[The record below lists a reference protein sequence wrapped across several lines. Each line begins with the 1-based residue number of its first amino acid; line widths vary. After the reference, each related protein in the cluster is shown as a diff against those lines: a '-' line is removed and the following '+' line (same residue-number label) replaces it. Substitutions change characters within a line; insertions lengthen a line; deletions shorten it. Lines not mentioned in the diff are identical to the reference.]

1 MIFGTVFTG
10 LVKTQNKQWIES
22 KVFCLGIP
30 LYVTNTMLVT
40 DIAGRGRRGIE
51 IKTNRTSIIA
61 AIIRPIVT
69 VLCVFSIGGFI
80 GNYGSAAW
88 SWLIYPAI
96 ISLALTIYCWFFFGK
111 TTKQEKFVRQQFGA
125 VLGLYYMPK
134 WLNASDVST
143 HFNKLKKAYVSK
155 FGTTDWKEK
164 LKSMFYHDEDF
175 SLAYCLTSLENC
187 LAYNADSE
195 ALLKDITAQNIDK
208 IA

>member
-51 IKTNRTSIIA
+51 IKTNSTSIIA

-69 VLCVFSIGGFI
+69 ILAVFSVGGYI
-80 GNYGSAAW
+80 GNSGDPKW
-88 SWLIYPAI
+88 SWLIFPAI
-96 ISLALTIYCWFFFGK
+96 LSTALMVYCWFFFGK
-111 TTKQEKFVRQQFGA
+111 ANKHEKFVRKQFA
-125 VLGLYYMPK
+125 EVFGLYFMPH
-134 WLNASDVST
+134 WLHDHMVASN
-143 HFNKLKKAYVSK
+143 FEKLKKAYVSK

-164 LKSMFYHDEDF
+164 LKSTQYQHIDGF
-175 SLAYCLTSLENC
+175 SLYYCLTALENH
-187 LAYNADSE
+187 LSYNAETE
-195 ALLKDITAQNIDK
+195 ALLKDIAAQNP
-208 IA
+208 